1 MIIIIKEI
9 KKDINFIKKHTLQPA
24 WWKITKIFMLLGSL
38 IIIFYI
44 FGILKTIIWFS
55 IVLILG
61 LIIHF
66 IYRIKTH
73 TYTKSWM
80 DFKVLEKE
88 GKLTYG
94 RIGFLYYILV
104 VIIFLIATIT
114 ILLVQ

>member
-1 MIIIIKEI
+1 MIIKEI
-9 KKDINFIKKHTLQPA
+9 KKDINFLKKHTLQPA
-24 WWKITKIFMLLGSL
+24 WWKITKIFVLLGSL

-80 DFKVLEKE
+80 DFKVIKKE
-88 GKLTYG
+88 GKLTCG
-94 RIGFLYYILV
+94 RIGFLYYTLV
-104 VIIFLIATIT
+104 VSIFLIATIT

>member
-1 MIIIIKEI
+1 MG
-9 KKDINFIKKHTLQPA
+9 L
-24 WWKITKIFMLLGSL
+24 S
-38 IIIFYI
+38 FYI

-61 LIIHF
+61 VIIHF
-66 IYRIKTH
+66 IHRIKTH

-80 DFKVLEKE
+80 DFKVIEKE

-94 RIGFLYYILV
+94 RISFLYYTLV

>member
-1 MIIIIKEI
+1 MG
-9 KKDINFIKKHTLQPA
+9 L
-24 WWKITKIFMLLGSL
+24 S
-38 IIIFYI
+38 FYI

-61 LIIHF
+61 AIIHF

-80 DFKVLEKE
+80 DFKVIEKE

-94 RIGFLYYILV
+94 RISFLYYTLV

>member
-1 MIIIIKEI
+1 MIIKEI
-9 KKDINFIKKHTLQPA
+9 KNDINFLKKHTLQPA
-24 WWKITKIFMLLGSL
+24 WWKITKIFVLLGSL
-38 IIIFYI
+38 IIIFFI

-61 LIIHF
+61 VIIHF
-66 IYRIKTH
+66 VYRIKTH

-80 DFKVLEKE
+80 DFKVIEKE

-94 RIGFLYYILV
+94 RIGFFYYTLV
-104 VIIFLIATIT
+104 VIMFLIATIT

>member
-38 IIIFYI
+38 TIIFYI

>member
-1 MIIIIKEI
+1 MVIKEI
-9 KKDINFIKKHTLQPA
+9 KKDINFIRKHTLQPA
-24 WWKITKIFMLLGSL
+24 WWKITKIFVLLGSL
-38 IIIFYI
+38 IIVFNI
-44 FGILKTIIWFS
+44 FGLLKTIIWFS

-80 DFKVLEKE
+80 DFKVMEKE

-94 RIGFLYYILV
+94 RIGFLYYTLV
-104 VIIFLIATIT
+104 IIIFLIATMI
-114 ILLVQ
+114 ILLIQ

>member
-1 MIIIIKEI
+1 MIVEEI

-24 WWKITKIFMLLGSL
+24 WWKITKIFVLLGSL

-55 IVLILG
+55 IILILG
-61 LIIHF
+61 VTIHF

-73 TYTKSWM
+73 TYTKSWL
-80 DFKVLEKE
+80 DFKVIEKE

-94 RIGFLYYILV
+94 RIGFLYYTLV
-104 VIIFLIATIT
+104 VIIFLIATMT
-114 ILLVQ
+114 ILLVS

>member
-1 MIIIIKEI
+1 MIIEEI
-9 KKDINFIKKHTLQPA
+9 KKDINFIKKHTLQPV
-24 WWKITKIFMLLGSL
+24 WWKITKIFVPLGSL

-55 IVLILG
+55 MVLVLG
-61 LIIHF
+61 LMIHF

-80 DFKVLEKE
+80 DFKVIEKE

-94 RIGFLYYILV
+94 RIGFLYYTLV
-104 VIIFLIATIT
+104 VIIFLIATMI
-114 ILLVQ
+114 ILFVR